1 MFDLQERKM
10 ELRLDE
16 KVAIVT
22 GAGQGLG
29 EAIAKALAAA
39 GARVAV
45 NDLNP
50 DRAQRVAN
58 AVQASGGQVIP
69 IVADISNKFQ
79 CVHLVEA
86 TRAEWG
92 RLDILVNNAGI
103 EPVSSIL
110 KMDEW
115 DWDRCIDVNL
125 KGTFLMSQ
133 LCGRVMAGENGERG
147 GAIVNISSIAGVE
160 TPLLHRAA
168 YCASKAGIVGFA
180 RECAREFAQYGIR
193 VNTVVPGVF
202 ATPMTE
208 KARQNPEMMAKWK
221 REIPMERL
229 GDPDEVAQTVLF
241 LCSDISSYMTGSTVT
256 VDGGKVMR

>member
-1 MFDLQERKM
+1 MD
-10 ELRLDE
+10 LRLDE

-29 EAIAKALAAA
+29 EAIARTLAAA
-39 GARVAV
+39 GAKVAV

-50 DRAQRVAN
+50 DRAERVAESIRS
-58 AVQASGGQVIP
+58 AGGEAIG
-69 IVADISNKFQ
+69 ITADISNKFQ
-79 CVHLVEA
+79 CVHLIET

-103 EPVSSIL
+103 EPVESIL
-110 KMDEW
+110 KLDEW

-133 LCGRVMAGENGERG
+133 LCGRVMADENQERG

-160 TPLLHRAA
+160 IPLMHRAA
-168 YCASKAGIVGFA
+168 YCASKAGMVGFA

-193 VNTVVPGVF
+193 VNTIVPGVF
-202 ATPMTE
+202 ITPMTE
-208 KARQNPEMMAKWK
+208 KARQNPEMMAKWM

-229 GDPDEVAQTVLF
+229 GDSEEVASAVLF
-241 LCSDISSYMTGSTVT
+241 LCSDAASYMTGTTMT

>member
-1 MFDLQERKM
+1 MD
-10 ELRLDE
+10 LRLDE

-29 EAIAKALAAA
+29 EAIAYMLAEA
-39 GARVAV
+39 GAKVAV

-50 DRAQRVAN
+50 DRAERVAGAIRN
-58 AVQASGGQVIP
+58 RGGEAIG
-69 IVADISNKFQ
+69 ITADISNKFQ
-79 CVHLVEA
+79 CVHLIET

-103 EPVSSIL
+103 EPVESIL
-110 KMDEW
+110 KLDEW

-133 LCGRVMAGENGERG
+133 LCGRVMADENRERGG

-160 TPLLHRAA
+160 IPLMNRAV
-168 YCASKAGIVGFA
+168 YCASKAGMVGFA

-193 VNTVVPGVF
+193 VNTIVPGVF
-202 ATPMTE
+202 ITPMTE
-208 KARQNPEMMAKWK
+208 KARQNPEMMAKWM

-229 GDPDEVAQTVLF
+229 GDAEEVASAVLF
-241 LCSDISSYMTGSTVT
+241 LCSEASSYMTGTTVT

>member
-1 MFDLQERKM
+1 M

-29 EAIAKALAAA
+29 EAIAITLAAA
-39 GARVAV
+39 GAKVAV

-50 DRAQRVAN
+50 DRAERVAG
-58 AVQASGGQVIP
+58 AIRSAGGEAIG
-69 IVADISNKFQ
+69 ITADVSNKFQ
-79 CVHLVEA
+79 CVHLVET

-92 RLDILVNNAGI
+92 RMDILVNNAGI
-103 EPVSSIL
+103 EPVESIL
-110 KMDEW
+110 KLDEW

-125 KGTFLMSQ
+125 KGTFLMTQ
-133 LCGRVMAGENGERG
+133 LCGRVMADENGERG
-147 GAIVNISSIAGVE
+147 GVIVNVSSIAGVE
-160 TPLLHRAA
+160 IPLMHRAV
-168 YCASKAGIVGFA
+168 YCASKAGMVGFA

-193 VNTVVPGVF
+193 VNTLVPGVF
-202 ATPMTE
+202 ITPMTE
-208 KARQNPEMMAKWK
+208 NARQNPEMMAKWQ

-229 GDPDEVAQTVLF
+229 GDAEEAASAVLF
-241 LCSDISSYMTGSTVT
+241 LCSEASSYMTGTTLT

>member
-1 MFDLQERKM
+1 MD
-10 ELRLDE
+10 LRLDE

-29 EAIAKALAAA
+29 EAIAHTLAKS
-39 GARVAV
+39 GAKVAV

-50 DRAQRVAN
+50 DRAERVA
-58 AVQASGGQVIP
+58 AAIRADGGDAIG
-69 IVADISNKFQ
+69 IAADISNKFQ
-79 CVHLVEA
+79 CVHLIET

-103 EPVSSIL
+103 EPVESVL
-110 KMDEW
+110 KLDEW

-125 KGTFLMSQ
+125 KGTFMMSQ
-133 LCGRVMAGENGERG
+133 LCGRVMVDENQERG
-147 GAIVNISSIAGVE
+147 GGVIVNISSIAGVE
-160 TPLLHRAA
+160 IPLMHRAV
-168 YCASKAGIVGFA
+168 YCASKAGMVGFA

-193 VNTVVPGVF
+193 VNTIVPGVF
-202 ATPMTE
+202 ITPMTE
-208 KARQNPEMMAKWK
+208 KARQNPDMMAKWM

-229 GDPDEVAQTVLF
+229 GDAEEVASAVLF
-241 LCSDISSYMTGSTVT
+241 LCSDASSYMTGTTLT